1 MIPFEDALSLVLSHT
16 QPLEAIMVPLDQS
29 FGFCLAKP
37 INARMDLPRFDNSA
51 MDGFGVKLADVTG
64 ASETSPARLRLASV
78 VRAGDEAGGEL
89 ASGTAVKILTG
100 APVPAGVEAVVM
112 REFCREED
120 GQVLVS
126 RSAKPGENIRRRG
139 EEFREGDQAL
149 PAGLRLNPAGV
160 GLLATL
166 GYMVV
171 PVHRK
176 PKVAILVT
184 GSELVAPG
192 GELRP
197 GQIYDANSYI
207 LAAALRAMGI
217 DDCRLTSAED
227 TPEAIRAQ
235 FATALEWA
243 DIILTVG
250 GVSVGDYDFVKQVS
264 ESLGIQAH
272 CWKVAIKPGKPF
284 FFGTRGDQLVCG
296 LPGNPVSALL
306 TFYTLVRPAL
316 LRLMGESATEPLAL
330 TATLTEPLKKKA
342 GRLEFVRGIA
352 SVRDGRLFVTPT
364 TGQESHMLCG
374 FAQAN
379 CLLRFPQPADSCA
392 TGEEI
397 TIELLDWD

>member
-1 MIPFEDALSLVLSHT
+1 MIPFEGALTLVLSHAKPLGPISV
-16 QPLEAIMVPLDQS
+16 PLERS
-29 FGFCLAKP
+29 FGCCLAEP
-37 INARMDLPRFDNSA
+37 VAARMDLPRFDNSA
-51 MDGFGVKLADVTG
+51 MDGFGVKLADVAG
-64 ASETSPARLRLASV
+64 ASEASPARLQPASV
-78 VRAGDEAGGEL
+78 VRAGDEAGQEL
-89 ASGTAVKILTG
+89 TPGTAVKILTG
-100 APVPAGVEAVVM
+100 APIPAGVEAVVM
-112 REFCREED
+112 REYCREED

-139 EEFREGDQAL
+139 EEFRQGDTAL

-166 GYMVV
+166 GYTEA
-171 PVHRK
+171 PVHRT

-197 GQIYDANSYI
+197 GQIYDSNSYI

-217 DDCRLTSAED
+217 DDCRLASAED

-235 FATALEWA
+235 FAAALEWA
-243 DIILTVG
+243 DVVLTVG
-250 GVSVGDYDFVKQVS
+250 GVSVGDYDFVKEVS
-264 ESLGIQAH
+264 ESLDIRAH

-284 FFGTRGDQLVCG
+284 FFGTHGAQLVCG

-306 TFYTLVRPAL
+306 TFHTLVRPAL
-316 LRLMGESATEPLAL
+316 RRLMGESATEPLPL
-330 TATLTEPLKKKA
+330 TATLTAPIRKKA
-342 GRLEFVRGIA
+342 GRLEFVRGLA
-352 SVRDGRLFVTPT
+352 AVRDGRLLVTPT
-364 TGQESHMLCG
+364 TGQDSHMLGG

-379 CLLRFPQPADSCA
+379 CLIRFPAEAASRA
-392 TGEEI
+392 AGEEI